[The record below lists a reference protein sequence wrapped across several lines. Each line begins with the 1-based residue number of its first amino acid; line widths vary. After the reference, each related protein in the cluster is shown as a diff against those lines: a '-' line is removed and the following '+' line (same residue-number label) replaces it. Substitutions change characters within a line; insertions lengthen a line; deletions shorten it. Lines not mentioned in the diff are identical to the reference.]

1 MRNTLLVMS
10 PVLFVLLLMAV
21 PVSAETVVEPFTYHE
36 DFETRE
42 LSAWASYPLWQD
54 TAYDPNTRV
63 NTVVPGDPNI
73 SFEQKVTPYSNVDN
87 YAGAQ
92 KELDMFLVP
101 GSTISLRYYLKTSL
115 KPEYFK
121 IRLAAGEKYKKI
133 DVTVYDPPVNE
144 WVWVNL
150 SFTDYVRENPV
161 IAGTDQVPVKAIAVL
176 AKFPDADPAMPIYL
190 GLDDITVKGTR
201 TMAFQFAEPVVHK
214 LSEWKPYI
222 SDKHYRKGDT
232 FNLSGRWPLDADHVT
247 CSIVNY
253 TDHNKEMISTRLSK
267 KGDSW
272 SLKPI
277 TLNSEP
283 GLYLGTLKAERDN
296 KTVAET
302 QFTIYIAPAIQAG
315 KHPRL
320 WYDADRKPWVKE
332 RFLSDKFS
340 SVRDGIVS
348 SARKSRES
356 NPIEEMK
363 FDIDQFPDEKWLI
376 GDRAR
381 GWFSRISGWRTTLH
395 NNALAYDLDGDR
407 EAGIYCK
414 DLMVKLAEYP
424 YWLHPW
430 MIKRGRNIY
439 YPVGELGMEYALA
452 YDLVYDLLTDAERAA
467 ARDAMMRN
475 IVMGA
480 HKGYVEDDLVT
491 SNSSNWVA
499 HITGGSLMC
508 QAAMYN
514 DGPEYAQVEPYFT
527 GAIMKDYQ
535 LIQYVLDSEG
545 AYGEG
550 YGYFNFT
557 MLSLSKSCPALENV
571 FNIDMS
577 SKLDGS
583 YKELIWAGNVH
594 KKETYYFGDSSGS
607 LRPLTNFAWLL
618 PKYRDPL
625 LGWFYNY
632 MKNGETFMDVL
643 YETEDV
649 PQQDPFDKPPVKLF
663 REVGTTVFRSG
674 WDEDDFIFVLR
685 TGPFVNHQHLDQ
697 GTFWLADRGSL
708 FIEERHGSTYYIDP
722 EYQPWYTQPVGHS
735 TILIDNNHQSQRV
748 GDTLHHVEGFDD
760 YAYVS
765 HFLDGSR
772 AAFVQGDIGR
782 LYWGKV
788 KSLQR
793 NVLYLK
799 PETIIMI
806 DTITPNDRDVD
817 VSLLYQTK
825 YLADINPAVS
835 GSIITEDGNVLHIQ
849 HLTPEKCDVEAIE
862 TPHYLSTLLNDEPLE
877 KEGMLTVSARTDRVP
892 LVMAN
897 ILTATDA
904 ASIPSIN
911 RDIKPTH
918 VEGSA
923 DGRFY
928 AVNKRPGKLY
938 TAGGITTDALAITT
952 DNGEIFAGICT
963 KIQRDGNTLISSD
976 SPITCELSGN
986 TVNYYS
992 CNSTMMQIGVKS
1004 KPVSIT
1010 INGAEVDTIKFNTT
1024 RSLVTIAVPSGN
1036 GIINIIF

>member
-1 MRNTLLVMS
+1 MRNIFAVLS
-10 PVLFVLLLMAV
+10 SVLFGLIIFTVS
-21 PVSAETVVEPFTYHE
+21 VSAETVVEPFTYHE
-36 DFETRE
+36 DFETKE

-73 SFEQKVTPYSNVDN
+73 SFEQIVTPYSNVDN

-92 KELDMFLVP
+92 KELDMYLVP
-101 GSTISLRYYLKTSL
+101 GSTISLRYYLKTSV
-115 KPEYFK
+115 KPEFFK
-121 IRLAAGEKYKKI
+121 IRLAAGKKYKKI

-144 WVWVNL
+144 WVWMNVD
-150 SFTDYVRENPV
+150 FTDFLRENPI
-161 IAGTDQVPVKAIAVL
+161 IAGTDQVPVNAIAVL

-190 GLDDITVKGTR
+190 GLDDITFKGAR
-201 TMAFQFAEPVVHK
+201 TMAFQFAEPTVHK

-222 SDKHYRKGDT
+222 SATHYSKGDT
-232 FNLSGRWPLDADHVT
+232 FNLSGTWPLDADRVT

-253 TDHNKEMISTRLSK
+253 TNHDTEMVSTTLSK
-267 KGDSW
+267 KGSTW
-272 SLKPI
+272 TLKPFK
-277 TLNSEP
+277 LNYEP
-283 GLYLGTLKAERDN
+283 GLYLGTLKAEQDGEIL
-296 KTVAET
+296 AET
-302 QFTIYIAPAIQAG
+302 EFTLYIAPDIQTG
-315 KHPRL
+315 VHPRL

-332 RFLSDKFS
+332 RFLSDRFS
-340 SVRDGIVS
+340 SVRESIVS
-348 SARKSRES
+348 GAKRSRDS
-356 NPIEEMK
+356 NPVEELE
-363 FDIDQFPDEKWLI
+363 FDIDQFPNEKWLI
-376 GDRAR
+376 GDRAQ
-381 GWFSRISGWRTTLH
+381 GWFNRISGWRSALH

-414 DLMVKLAEYP
+414 DLMVKLAEFP

-452 YDLVYDLLTDAERAA
+452 YDLVYDLMTDAERAA

-491 SNSSNWVA
+491 SNTSNWVA

-514 DGPEYAQVEPYFT
+514 DGPEYANVEPYFT
-527 GAIMKDYQ
+527 GAIMKDYE

-557 MLSLSKSCPALENV
+557 MLSLSKTCPALENV
-571 FNIDMS
+571 FNVDMS
-577 SKLDGS
+577 AKLNGS
-583 YKELIWAGNVH
+583 YKELIWAGNIH
-594 KKETYYFGDSSGS
+594 QKQTYYFGDSSGS

-632 MKNGETFMDVL
+632 MKTGETFMDVL

-649 PQQDPFDKPPVKLF
+649 PMKEPFDEPPVKLF
-663 REVGTTVFRSG
+663 REVGTTVFRGG

-708 FIEERHGSTYYIDP
+708 FIEERHGSTYYKDP

-748 GDTLHHVEGFDD
+748 GDLLHHVEGFDD
-760 YAYVS
+760 YAYVT
-765 HFLDGSR
+765 HFLDGTQ

-788 KSLQR
+788 ESMQR

-799 PETIIMI
+799 PDTIIMV
-806 DTITPNDRDVD
+806 DTITPGKRDID
-817 VSLLYQTK
+817 VSLLYQTT
-825 YLADINPAVS
+825 YLDEITPS
-835 GSIITEDGNVLHIQ
+835 GDSSSITIDGNSLHIQ
-849 HLTPEKCDVEAIE
+849 HLTPENCNVQAIQ
-862 TPHYLSTLLNDEPLE
+862 TPHYLSTLLNDKPLR
-877 KEGMLTVSARTDRVP
+877 KQGMLTVNARTDRVP

-897 ILTATDA
+897 LLTVTDA
-904 ASIPSIN
+904 SSTPSITS
-911 RDIKPTH
+911 DITPTH
-918 VEGSA
+918 VVGNA
-923 DGRFY
+923 NGQFF
-928 AVNKRPGKLY
+928 AVNRRPGSRYYADTL
-938 TAGGITTDALAITT
+938 TTDALVITE
-952 DNGEIFAGICT
+952 DGENIFAGMCT
-963 KIQRDGNTLISSD
+963 VIEHDGKIIINSD
-976 SPITCELSGN
+976 IPITCELSSN

-992 CNSTMMQIGVKS
+992 CTNTTVQIAVKS
-1004 KPVSIT
+1004 KPSSIT
-1010 INGAEVDTIKFNTT
+1010 INGSDTKSFEYDATH
-1024 RSLVTIAVPSGN
+1024 SLVTVNAPGGN
-1036 GIINIIF
+1036 GTILMIF